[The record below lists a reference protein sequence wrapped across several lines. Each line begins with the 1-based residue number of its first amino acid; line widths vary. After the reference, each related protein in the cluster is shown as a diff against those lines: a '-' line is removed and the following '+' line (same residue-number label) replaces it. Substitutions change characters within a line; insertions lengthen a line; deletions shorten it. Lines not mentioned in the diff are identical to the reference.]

1 MRRVVLES
9 PAAEGADFHELA
21 RARGALAD
29 ARARL
34 DAVGEVLAANGCDCP
49 CECSVSEHDDDCSR
63 CLACRIER
71 AAFGKGERR

>member
-9 PAAEGADFHELA
+9 PAAEGADVHELA
-21 RARGALAD
+21 RARAALAD

-49 CECSVSEHDDDCSR
+49 CDCGPDHDDDCSR
-63 CLACRIER
+63 CLACRVES
-71 AAFGKGERR
+71 AAFGKGER